1 MNRPVSAHPTPAD
14 DSDKD
19 PAGTAGEGYAEVD
32 LADAVQTI
40 TGQLDQVE
48 SLVRT
53 LAWGVNRETGDLKA
67 ALAALT
73 ARVDELA
80 PPAQHEPAPQPTAW
94 VDDATAQDWQDLAG
108 WVDWLAG
115 TYDVQPSR
123 AVLPCWPAHRGVAEE
138 LAALRT
144 AWRAAATAGR
154 ANKPTDALIYWHDR
168 WLVGCLLR
176 LREGYQQKS
185 CQDTHKPSRAG
196 RSTDLDL
203 LATACVGAAERAACA
218 GIQPPAV
225 DPATGEARGR

>member
-1 MNRPVSAHPTPAD
+1 MNAHPTPAD
-14 DSDKD
+14 DPDKD
-19 PAGTAGEGYAEVD
+19 PAETAGEGYAEVD
-32 LADAVQTI
+32 PADAVQTL
-40 TGQLDQVE
+40 TGQLEQVE

-53 LAWGVNRETGDLKA
+53 LAWGVNRETDDVKA

-80 PPAQHEPAPQPTAW
+80 PPDQHEPVPEPAAW
-94 VDDATAQDWQDLAG
+94 VDSATAQDWQDLAG

-154 ANKPTDALIYWHDR
+154 AGKPTEALIYWHDR
-168 WLVGCLLR
+168 WLHPCLTR
-176 LREGYQQKS
+176 LREGYQQKT
-185 CQDTHKPSRAG
+185 CQDTHKPVRTG

-203 LATACVGAAERAACA
+203 LATACVDAAERDA
-218 GIQPPAV
+218 GIEPNADEPAV
-225 DPATGEARGR
+225 DPATGELP

>member
-1 MNRPVSAHPTPAD
+1 M
-14 DSDKD
+14 
-19 PAGTAGEGYAEVD
+19 
-32 LADAVQTI
+32 
-40 TGQLDQVE
+40 E

-67 ALAALT
+67 TLAALT
-73 ARVDELA
+73 ARVDQLA
-80 PPAQHEPAPQPTAW
+80 PQARDEPAPAPAPAAW
-94 VDDATAQDWQDLAG
+94 VDCATAQDWQDLAG

-154 ANKPTDALIYWHDR
+154 ARKPNDALIYWHDR
-168 WLVGCLLR
+168 WLHPCLLR

-196 RSTDLDL
+196 RSTDPDL
-203 LATACVGAAERAACA
+203 LATACVDTAERAS
-218 GIQPPAV
+218 GIQPKADEPAV
-225 DPATGEARGR
+225 DPTTGELR